1 MAILF
6 DRLTSEINTKGREVF
21 ITSDGKRYNQ
31 HQFAINHQVKV
42 NRHEE
47 TLAWERTAI
56 THLRHLVGGKP
67 FVTTDGKGFKKLHA
81 ALAHQVK
88 LLKAGPMMHT
98 QVYLARLDRVRA
110 GQEPI
115 NMTSAQLTYD
125 NKKPKQWKRP
135 QAEKRKEE
143 ENRRQM
149 QLLFHEWKDYNP
161 TRAYTQSRLGLLDGD
176 IFDKQEEATKLTTP
190 TKKPLPKTKKKPVA
204 KTKSGLPIGKKT
216 LGAKKEEPN
225 NKPLPSILVGSRKD
239 NKIQVEALS
248 RNHAARVA
256 ADLEDVD
263 MGRICAI
270 NTTKPA
276 DETKLCT
283 SWDYPTEGTRK
294 WKTYYEVYSYGTRI
308 PLSRSEFEYTNME
321 LQEGGFETKGAA
333 VKRAKELAHE
343 LKLPMTVQITQ
354 KLVSHSHTVTDI
366 EPKYTPGKFVVTFF
380 E

>member
-6 DRLTSEINTKGREVF
+6 DRLESEIDAKGRQVF
-21 ITSDGKRYNQ
+21 ITTDGKRYNQ
-31 HQFAINHQVKV
+31 HQFAINHQVKI
-42 NRHEE
+42 NRQEE

-56 THLRHLVGGKP
+56 THIRHWVSGHS
-67 FVTTDGKGFKKLHA
+67 FMTSDGKGFKKLHA
-81 ALAHQVK
+81 ALAHQIK
-88 LLKAGPMMHT
+88 LLKAGPLVHT
-98 QVYLARLDRVRA
+98 QIFLARLDKVRA

-115 NMTSAQLTYD
+115 KMTSAQLTYD

-135 QAEKRKEE
+135 QSEKRKEQE
-143 ENRRQM
+143 SRRQL
-149 QLLFHEWKDYNP
+149 QLLFHEWDHYNP
-161 TRAYTQSRLGLLDGD
+161 TRAFTQSKLGLDDQVIYDNLKGAS
-176 IFDKQEEATKLTTP
+176 QLATP

-204 KTKSGLPIGKKT
+204 KTKSGVAIGKKT

-225 NKPLPSILVGSRKD
+225 NKPLPSILIGSRKD

-270 NTTKPA
+270 NTAMPA
-276 DETKLCT
+276 EETKLCT

-294 WKTYYEVYSYGTRI
+294 WKTYYEIYSYGTRI
-308 PLSRSEFEYTNME
+308 PLSRNEFEYTNME

-366 EPKYTPGKFVVTFF
+366 EPKYTPGKYTVTFF

>member
-6 DRLTSEINTKGREVF
+6 DRLESEIDTKGRQVF

-31 HQFAINHQVKV
+31 HQFAINHQVKI
-42 NRHEE
+42 NRQEE
-47 TLAWERTAI
+47 TVAWERTAI
-56 THLRHLVGGKP
+56 THIRHWVNGHS
-67 FVTTDGKGFKKLHA
+67 FMTSDGKGFKKLHA
-81 ALAHQVK
+81 ALAHQIK
-88 LLKAGPMMHT
+88 LLQAGPLMHT

-115 NMTSAQLTYD
+115 KMTSAQLTYD
-125 NKKPKQWKRP
+125 NKKPKKWKRP
-135 QAEKRKEE
+135 QGVINKEAEQ
-143 ENRRQM
+143 RRQM
-149 QLLFHEWKDYNP
+149 QLLFHEWNHYNP
-161 TRAYTQSRLGLLDGD
+161 TRAFTQSKSGIHDHD
-176 IFDKQEEATKLTTP
+176 IYDKQEEATKLTTP
-190 TKKPLPKTKKKPVA
+190 TKRKAPAKKKIPT
-204 KTKSGLPIGKKT
+204 KTKSGVPITKK
-216 LGAKKEEPN
+216 APIVKKEEPN

-321 LQEGGFETKGAA
+321 LVEGGFETKGAA

>member
-1 MAILF
+1 MVILF
-6 DRLTSEINTKGREVF
+6 DRLESEIDTRGRQVF
-21 ITSDGKRYNQ
+21 ITSDGKRYYQ

-42 NRHEE
+42 NRQEE
-47 TLAWERTAI
+47 ILAWERTAI
-56 THLRHLVGGKP
+56 THIRHMVSGHP
-67 FVTTDGKGFKKLHA
+67 FMTTDGKGFKKLHA

-88 LLKAGPMMHT
+88 LLKAGPLMHT
-98 QVYLARLDRVRA
+98 QVFLARLDRVRA

-125 NKKPKQWKRP
+125 NKKPKYWKRP

-161 TRAYTQSRLGLLDGD
+161 TRAFTQSKLGLNDHD
-176 IFDKQEEATKLTTP
+176 IYDKQEGASQLTI
-190 TKKPLPKTKKKPVA
+190 TKKKTPA
-204 KTKSGLPIGKKT
+204 KKKIPSKTKSGVPVGTKT
-216 LGAKKEEPN
+216 PVVKKEEPN
-225 NKPLPSILVGSRKD
+225 NKPLPSVLIGSRKD

-248 RNHAARVA
+248 RNHAARIA
-256 ADLEDVD
+256 SDIEDVD

-270 NTTKPA
+270 NTAMPA
-276 DETKLCT
+276 HETKLCT

-294 WKTYYEVYSYGTRI
+294 WETFYEIYSYGTRI
-308 PLSRSEFEYTNME
+308 PLSRNEFEYTNME
-321 LQEGGFETKGAA
+321 LQDGGFKTKSAA

-366 EPKYTPGKFVVTFF
+366 EPKYTPGKYTVTFF

>member
-6 DRLTSEINTKGREVF
+6 DRLESEIDTKGRQVF

-31 HQFAINHQVKV
+31 HQFAINHQVKI
-42 NRHEE
+42 NRQEE
-47 TLAWERTAI
+47 TVAWERTAI
-56 THLRHLVGGKP
+56 THIRHWVNGHS
-67 FVTTDGKGFKKLHA
+67 FMTSDGKGFKKLHA
-81 ALAHQVK
+81 ALAHQIK
-88 LLKAGPMMHT
+88 LLQAGPLMHT

-115 NMTSAQLTYD
+115 KMTSAQLTYD
-125 NKKPKQWKRP
+125 NKKPKKWKRP
-135 QAEKRKEE
+135 QGVINKEAEQ
-143 ENRRQM
+143 RRQM
-149 QLLFHEWKDYNP
+149 QLLFHEWNHYNP
-161 TRAYTQSRLGLLDGD
+161 TRAFTQSKSGIHDHD
-176 IFDKQEEATKLTTP
+176 IYDKQEEATKLTTP

-204 KTKSGLPIGKKT
+204 KTKSGVPIGKKT

-321 LQEGGFETKGAA
+321 LVEGGFETKGAA